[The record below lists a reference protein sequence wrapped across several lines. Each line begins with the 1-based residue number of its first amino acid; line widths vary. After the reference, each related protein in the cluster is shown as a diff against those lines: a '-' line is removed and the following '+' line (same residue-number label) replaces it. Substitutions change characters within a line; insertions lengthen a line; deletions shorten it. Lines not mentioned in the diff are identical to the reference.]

1 MAIATDL
8 SEEALTEA
16 MPRRPVRVYPAL
28 ASTESDAL
36 AWAREGATEGSL
48 VVADYQ
54 VSARGRAGWE
64 WPVEPGRSL
73 GFSLVLRPR
82 LFAEREGWL
91 FAVAVSGLADV
102 LSDVAISWPDGVHRN
117 GEQVG
122 AINVSTELAGQGTDW
137 AVVSVY
143 VPDAEPPRTALLAR
157 IVERIAVRYRSRADE
172 VLEDYRPRC
181 ATLGRTVTARLMG
194 GGGAGLTGKAVDVF
208 SDGALSLETPRG
220 NRVAVRP
227 QNLSLLEDAE
237 NAEDAEDAGD
247 AEDEADGTDE
257 P

>member
-8 SEEALTEA
+8 SEEALAEV
-16 MPRRPVRVYPAL
+16 MPRRPVRAYPAV

-36 AWAREGATEGSL
+36 AWAREGAREGSL

-64 WPVEPGRSL
+64 WPVQPGQSL

-91 FAVAVSGLADV
+91 FAVAVSGLADA
-102 LSDVAISWPDGVHRN
+102 LENVAISWPDRVERD

-122 AINVSTELAGQGTDW
+122 AISVQTELAGQGTDW

-143 VPDAEPPRTALLAR
+143 VPEAEPPRTPLLAR

-172 VLEDYRPRC
+172 VLDDYRPRC
-181 ATLGRTVTARLMG
+181 ATFGRTVTARLMG
-194 GGGAGLTGKAVDVF
+194 GGGSGLTGKAVEVF
-208 SDGALSLETPRG
+208 TDGALSLETPRG
-220 NRVAVRP
+220 NRVAIRP
-227 QNLSLLEDAE
+227 QHLSVLEDAE
-237 NAEDAEDAGD
+237 DPADA
-247 AEDEADGTDE
+247 DEG
-257 P
+257 

>member
-8 SEEALTEA
+8 SEEALAEA
-16 MPRRPVRVYPAL
+16 MPRRPVRAYPAI

-36 AWAREGATEGSL
+36 AWAREGAREGSL

-64 WPVEPGRSL
+64 WPVQPGQSL

-91 FAVAVSGLADV
+91 FAVAVSGLADA
-102 LSDVAISWPDGVHRN
+102 LGDVAIRWPDGVERD
-117 GEQVG
+117 GEQAG
-122 AINVSTELAGQGTDW
+122 AVSVQTELAGQGTDW

-143 VPDAEPPRTALLAR
+143 VPHAEPPRTPLLVR
-157 IVERIAVRYRSRADE
+157 IVEGIAVRYRSRADE
-172 VLEDYRPRC
+172 VLDDYRPRC

-194 GGGAGLTGKAVDVF
+194 GGGSGLTGTAVEVF
-208 SDGALSLETPRG
+208 TDGALSLETPRG

-227 QNLSLLEDAE
+227 QHLSVL
-237 NAEDAEDAGD
+237 EDAGD
-247 AEDEADGTDE
+247 PADAEEG
-257 P
+257 